1 MRPPWRSGPAVLL
14 ALIGLAAVTRLVRL
28 GRLPQFLDEGWY
40 ISWSWQIASGESL
53 FRPWLSGKGISIVA
67 NALVL
72 PWAGGHD
79 LVASRALTV
88 AFSLVTLAGL
98 WALTRRLYD
107 QRTAA
112 VAGLLYVLCPFTLF
126 HDRLFLADPVM
137 STFLALLM
145 VASVD
150 LARRARVKEAV
161 LAGLALTLVVLAKA
175 NGVLLAS
182 VPAAAWLAFARPL
195 ARAPRALATAYG
207 LAVVLLAVPL
217 AQFLKTTSAVRFA
230 IGNSA
235 VPPLERVAPN
245 LALLGEWLWVWA
257 TPPLCALAL
266 GAAVVSLARRQAAG
280 LFLAAVALVP
290 LALLVPTATVWY
302 SRYVLFVA
310 LPGLVLAAR
319 ALVDLADVGAVRLG
333 LGAGGRGW
341 LLVAATA
348 LALGPSIVQDAALWT
363 DPRRAEM
370 PADDRFQYV
379 DGWPSGYGVRDTVA
393 WAVRE
398 RARLPG
404 PGGMTVVVRS
414 HAPLTTVMAL
424 RGAFRQDPA
433 VRVEDLPLDQPA
445 RARPLL
451 EAWARARPTLLV
463 VSRID
468 DGRAPSSPESWAGL
482 GASLLAETHKPNGGP
497 CNAIYRLDPP
507 PPGGAGPDA
516 RP

>member
-1 MRPPWRSGPAVLL
+1 MRSPWRPAPAVLL
-14 ALIGLAAVTRLVRL
+14 ALIVLAAATRLF
-28 GRLPQFLDEGWY
+28 GIDRLPRFLDEGWY
-40 ISWSWQIASGESL
+40 ISWSWQIASGESP
-53 FRPWLSGKGISIVA
+53 FRPWLSGKGISILA

-79 LVASRALTV
+79 LVASRVLTV
-88 AFSLVTLAGL
+88 AFSLVTLVGL

-112 VAGLLYVLCPFTLF
+112 LAGLLYVLCPFTLF

-150 LARRARVKEAV
+150 LARRPRVREAV
-161 LAGLALTLVVLAKA
+161 LAGLALTLVVLSKA
-175 NGVLLAS
+175 NGVLLAF

-207 LAVVLLAVPL
+207 LAVVLLALPL
-217 AQFLKTTSAVRFA
+217 ARFLETTSAVRFA

-245 LALLGEWLWVWA
+245 LALLGEWLRVWA

-280 LFLAAVALVP
+280 LFLAAIAFVP

-319 ALVDLADVGAVRLG
+319 ALAGLADFGATRLG
-333 LGAGGRGW
+333 LGTDGRGW
-341 LLVAATA
+341 LLAAATA
-348 LALGPSIVQDAALWT
+348 LALGPSLVQDAALWT

-393 WAVRE
+393 WAARE
-398 RARLPG
+398 RARL

-424 RGAFRQDPA
+424 RAAFRHDPA
-433 VRVEDLPLDQPA
+433 VRVEDLPLDQPV

-451 EAWARARPTLLV
+451 EAWARERPTLLV

-482 GASLLAETHKPNGGP
+482 GASLVAETHKPNGAP
-497 CNAIYRLDPP
+497 CDAIYRLDPP
-507 PPGGAGPDA
+507 PPGVATAVP
-516 RP
+516 